1 MKKIIN
7 SGDRSFE
14 PVLTDNLVL
23 DDRPNLNSF
32 NGITSD
38 AVARAVA
45 GASGEVPQV
54 TESDNG
60 KVLTAVYDEGGAGV
74 EWGVAPSGLPDT
86 TGASQGDVLAI
97 GSSGPEWATPA
108 AGGGFSPTLVAQ
120 RNSSSGSGGAAFN
133 GYSLRTA
140 ALQPVS
146 GGSETLSAGWYL
158 VEFVLNYTERAY
170 TWATGVLKAF
180 DVKLFESDGPDDTV
194 LTGTTMPLGMSEG
207 SYKGYAT
214 AFLHLTSEHQ
224 LYGLKASFNAPE
236 DANFS
241 EMEGTVKIYSL

>member
-14 PVLTDNLVL
+14 PVVTDNLVL

-32 NGITSD
+32 NSITSD

-74 EWGVAPSGLPDT
+74 EWGAAPSGLPDT

-108 AGGGFSPTLVAQ
+108 AGGGFNPTEVGHWSAE
-120 RNSSSGSGGAAFN
+120 GSGNSVTFDLGTY
-133 GYSLRTA
+133 GSTTSLPVGWYIVRFVMQAGGEYTWSNDVPKTFTA
-140 ALQPVS
+140 ALTGKYNGEVV
-146 GGSETLSAGWYL
+146 LSAAIAVDVGEEGASGINFAL
-158 VEFVLNYTERAY
+158 MRIDGSTSLSLLTAKF
-170 TWATGVLKAF
+170 KA
-180 DVKLFESDGPDDTV
+180 PD
-194 LTGTTMPLGMSEG
+194 
-207 SYKGYAT
+207 
-214 AFLHLTSEHQ
+214 
-224 LYGLKASFNAPE
+224 N
-236 DANFS
+236 ANFDYLAAQC
-241 EMEGTVKIYSL
+241 MIYSL